1 MKNNK
6 LKIKMYK
13 KYGKITQ
20 KLNKMYFL
28 NNFLIIYFVFF
39 IKDRYPKAS

>member
-13 KYGKITQ
+13 KYDKITQ
-20 KLNKMYFL
+20 KLNKIY
-28 NNFLIIYFVFF
+28 FLIIFDNLFCIF
-39 IKDRYPKAS
+39 IKDKYPKAS